1 MDLNDSQ
8 ISLLIIYTGGTI
20 GMVKDPATGA
30 LKPFD
35 IDNLYKHIPVLE
47 SYPFKIDSVAFEPL
61 IDSSSINPDHIIK
74 LTQIIKDNY
83 EDYDGFVVLHGS
95 DTMAYTASF
104 MSFMLENLNKPVI
117 FTGAQLP
124 LGILRSDGRENLI
137 NAIEI
142 ASANEDGTPLV
153 PEVAICFENELYRG
167 NRTHKTNAEDFE
179 AFRSGNYPTL
189 ASIGV
194 HIKYY
199 HSSILK
205 PRFKKLKA
213 HMELN
218 NNVTVLKLFPGIN
231 KKVVRTL
238 LTIPGLKGVVLETF
252 GSGNAPDAHWFL
264 EEIGSAVER
273 GLIIYNVTQCESGS
287 VEMGKYATSLAL
299 QKKGVVSGYD
309 ITTEAAL
316 AKLMYLL
323 GRNLSADKVK
333 QLLTMSLRGEL
344 TTKSKS
350 QL

>member
-47 SYPFKIDSVAFEPL
+47 SYPFKIDSIAFEPL
-61 IDSSSINPDHIIK
+61 IDSSGINPDHIIK
-74 LTQIIKDNY
+74 LTKIIKDNY

-153 PEVAICFENELYRG
+153 PEVAICFENELFRG

-194 HIKYY
+194 HIKY
-199 HSSILK
+199 HHNSILK

-213 HMELN
+213 HLALDT
-218 NNVTVLKLFPGIN
+218 NVTVLKLFPGIN
-231 KKVVRTL
+231 KEVVHTL

-252 GSGNAPDAHWFL
+252 GSGNAPDAPWFL
-264 EEIGSAVER
+264 EEIGAAVDR

-323 GRNLSADKVK
+323 GRNLPTNEVI
-333 QLLTMSLRGEL
+333 QLLTTSLRGEL
-344 TTKSKS
+344 TTKFKS
-350 QL
+350 QM